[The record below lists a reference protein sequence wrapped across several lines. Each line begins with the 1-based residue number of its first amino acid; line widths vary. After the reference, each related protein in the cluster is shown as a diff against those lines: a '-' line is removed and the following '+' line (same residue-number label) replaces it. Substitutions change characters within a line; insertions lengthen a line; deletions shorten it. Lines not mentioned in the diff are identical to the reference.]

1 MFLNEWKIGYT
12 SSPSLYDPSCVHAC
26 VLRCVQLF
34 MTQWTLALPC
44 FSAHGIFQAGIL
56 AELPF
61 PPPRHLPGPGIKPES
76 PAWQVHSLPLSH
88 QGSLIDTHWDLIP
101 HLGML
106 TLEASIIM
114 SIVGKSFQVSSWK
127 QIGITG
133 KYTRGQVCSC
143 FNKRDCS
150 TPWFPESPTCAQKGK
165 RMLSLLWKTYGRN
178 KQYNFC

>member
-1 MFLNEWKIGYT
+1 MSPMTSYQRSEWTEYLLKNLPVLRSLWGRLFLNEWKIGYT

-34 MTQWTLALPC
+34 MAQWTLALPC

-133 KYTRGQVCSC
+133 KYTRGQVCKL
-143 FNKRDCS
+143 F
-150 TPWFPESPTCAQKGK
+150 
-165 RMLSLLWKTYGRN
+165 
-178 KQYNFC
+178 